1 MLIAWR
7 EQLRETGHYDRPDDL
22 DLIAGLGIRTLRYP
36 ALWEQVAPERPDGC
50 DFGWCDG
57 RMARIAE
64 LGLQPILGLVHHG
77 SGPRYTDLLEAE
89 FAPKLADF
97 ASRVAERYPWV
108 EAWTPVNEPVTTARF
123 SGLYGHW
130 YPHARDLG
138 AFYRMVVNQCHAVLL
153 AMREIRRHIP
163 GARLV
168 QTEDLGITYA
178 TRRLQYQAGCEQNAR
193 AGYIFAAN
201 RDAGAQRNAIRRRQ

>member
-1 MLIAWR
+1 MTLTLWGGVECSIVRIGSAWR

-64 LGLQPILGLVHHG
+64 LGFQPILGVVHHG
-77 SGPRYTDLLEAE
+77 SGPRYTDLLDSE

-97 ASRVAERYPWV
+97 AARVAERYPWV
-108 EAWTPVNEPVTTARF
+108 AWTPR
-123 SGLYGHW
+123 
-130 YPHARDLG
+130 
-138 AFYRMVVNQCHAVLL
+138 
-153 AMREIRRHIP
+153 
-163 GARLV
+163 
-168 QTEDLGITYA
+168 
-178 TRRLQYQAGCEQNAR
+178 
-193 AGYIFAAN
+193 
-201 RDAGAQRNAIRRRQ
+201 